1 MDLSKELFRI
11 AKAISDTGIKTAS
24 ANARSVLI
32 DMAEN
37 GGLDWKSI
45 AFECI
50 QQMSEDQL
58 EDVCNALDIYYLDS
72 NASESLLS
80 TAEDANLWETIGRE
94 CLEQMSVDEAASVC
108 EVLEVEADEEDNE
121 EDDEITAKDVN
132 GHVLTVGDTVK
143 LSDEADDYDEDGD
156 NSDTFEITEIE
167 HEKYGTYLTLEK
179 IPSREIQVVGEYE
192 VEFVE

>member
-1 MDLSKELFRI
+1 MNISKELFRI

-37 GGLDWKSI
+37 GGLDWESI
-45 AFECI
+45 ANECI

-58 EDVCNALDIYYLDS
+58 EDVCDALDIYYLDS
-72 NASESLLS
+72 SASESLLS
-80 TAEDANLWETIGRE
+80 TAESANLWETIGRE

-108 EVLEVEADEEDNE
+108 EALGVEDDE

-132 GHVLTVGDTVK
+132 DHILNVGDIVK
-143 LSDEADDYDEDGD
+143 FSNLSDNYDED
-156 NSDTFEITEIE
+156 NPNPDTFEITKIE
-167 HEKYGTYLTLEK
+167 PEKYETFLTLEK
-179 IPSREIQVVGEYE
+179 IPSREIEVVGEYE
-192 VEFVE
+192 VEFVK

>member
-1 MDLSKELFRI
+1 MNISKELFRI

-24 ANARSVLI
+24 ASARSVLI

-37 GGLDWKSI
+37 GGLSWETI
-45 AFECI
+45 ANECI

-58 EDVCNALDIYYLDS
+58 EGVCNALDIYYSDS
-72 NASESLLS
+72 SASESLLS

-108 EVLEVEADEEDNE
+108 DALEVEYEDEE
-121 EDDEITAKDVN
+121 EDDEITAQDVN
-132 GHVLTVGDTVK
+132 DHILNVGDIVK
-143 LSDEADDYDEDGD
+143 FSNLYNNYDED
-156 NSDTFEITEIE
+156 NPNPDTFEITEIE
-167 HEKYGTYLTLEK
+167 PEKYGTYLTLEK
-179 IPSREIQVVGEYE
+179 IPSREIEVVNEYE